1 MTLGLLLLIAAPSPL
16 VPAIA
21 AAPDGPWR
29 LEGDGAVIAGEDPV
43 IEVRGT
49 GDDSSAWL
57 ADVELEAGALYRLTF
72 DMRGSGVPNSTS
84 EISVPII
91 EPPQPS
97 PRHVRAA

>member
-72 DMRGSGVPNSTS
+72 DMRGTGSGVCAVTGLTS
-84 EISVPII
+84 VNHDVGPTTEW
-91 EPPQPS
+91 
-97 PRHVRAA
+97 RT